1 MKRYQ
6 LLHKLYQQRFL
17 GYEFIDDIEEVN
29 EQNEINDIHNI
40 SSLENLKKIVS
51 SCHLCQ
57 LSKTRKN
64 IVFGEGNP
72 KATLMFVG
80 EAPGAME
87 DEQGRPFVGRAGQLL
102 TKIINNV
109 LQLKREEVYIAN
121 IVKCRPPNNATPSLE
136 IATTCKPYVLKQI
149 ELIKPKI
156 IVALGSVA
164 YKYLTNDLN
173 AKITKVRGSII
184 DFKGIKLIPT
194 YHPSYLLRNPSA
206 KKDVFIDM
214 KIVKAL
220 L

>member
-29 EQNEINDIHNI
+29 EQNEIDDIHNI